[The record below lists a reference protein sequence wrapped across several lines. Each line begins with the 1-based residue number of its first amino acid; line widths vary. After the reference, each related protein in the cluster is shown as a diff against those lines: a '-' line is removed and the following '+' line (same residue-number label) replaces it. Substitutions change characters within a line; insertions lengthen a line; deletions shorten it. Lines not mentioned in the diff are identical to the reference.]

1 MMRRLKGILSGKTE
15 FQIKSAVSRNQQAQP
30 KSGGYRR
37 VKNKQY
43 SKHLGAKV
51 HRTHRRFLISVKPA
65 VEPAKL
71 IRKGRHSYCSAL
83 NETRSRSE
91 EHTSELQSR
100 GHLVCRLLLEK
111 KN

>member
-37 VKNKQY
+37 DKNKQY

-83 NETRSRSE
+83 NETRSDLAPSACLCR
-91 EHTSELQSR
+91 H
-100 GHLVCRLLLEK
+100 VCYIK
-111 KN
+111 KSITLAR